1 MHRAWL
7 DAKAKAD
14 RLYWQL
20 HRERINAQRRQRY
33 ARRTPSTAENSRRER
48 ASEGSRLAS
57 LAGLPPKGM
66 TLPTHGTDLS
76 HPRGSVQVRPSRPS
90 RPTKFRKVRMYGF

>member
-33 ARRTPSTAENSRRER
+33 AQDPEHRRKQQER
-48 ASEGSRLAS
+48 ARQRRQQTG
-57 LAGLPPKGM
+57 
-66 TLPTHGTDLS
+66 
-76 HPRGSVQVRPSRPS
+76 
-90 RPTKFRKVRMYGF
+90 